1 MPRRRW
7 NRPCDGERL
16 VPLAVHGAIGRSSH
30 VRFWS
35 PSMPLEGFAKKT
47 HTRGNVDAIVISQV
61 DRGVLVFYP
70 PPQGDCHPT
79 RNVSVRDCV
88 FEADRLKYPYLSP
101 ARCDPVYSAKSSGG
115 DNGYPAE
122 LGTAEGEV
130 VDGDIRL
137 VCAAVRCR

>member
-1 MPRRRW
+1 MEPTLRRRTTGPSCRSW
-7 NRPCDGERL
+7 RSRTELTCTFLIALYASGRL
-16 VPLAVHGAIGRSSH
+16 C
-30 VRFWS
+30 
-35 PSMPLEGFAKKT
+35 KKK